1 MRYLDSDIILVAT
14 MPVSGGLLTPS
25 LTNVRTPINSSDKL
39 SNTNESTPI
48 NPAVAAR
55 SIIRTLEAHYLMLRQ
70 MRTCTADFTYLRMV
84 RRSHSTT
91 TRGFFTSVC
100 RDQSWHFRH
109 SMLDLSLT
117 AISNT
122 NKGRTLWILVFITA
136 LTVWALHLLSTV
148 WCIQTAKH
156 SEEEVT
162 QLAEDFQLLV
172 KASNSWRYSFTQ
184 LPMKRKLWKTFRFRL
199 SDR

>member
-1 MRYLDSDIILVAT
+1 MATFTSGPIPTLRQSSTRSTFSGAFTLDRGCSRFYSLKCCLRTTMRYLDSDIILVAT

-100 RDQSWHFRH
+100 RDQS
-109 SMLDLSLT
+109 
-117 AISNT
+117 
-122 NKGRTLWILVFITA
+122 
-136 LTVWALHLLSTV
+136 
-148 WCIQTAKH
+148 
-156 SEEEVT
+156 
-162 QLAEDFQLLV
+162 
-172 KASNSWRYSFTQ
+172 
-184 LPMKRKLWKTFRFRL
+184 
-199 SDR
+199 